1 MNLAPIPGF
10 DGGLSSEERQA
21 KWKWR
26 VQEARKR
33 HPPTRPVL
41 GAEKV
46 LRAHPK
52 ARPAVPKRSPTPRI
66 HTRDPA
72 VKVDW
77 LAK

>member
-1 MNLAPIPGF
+1 VNLAPIPGL

-26 VQEARKR
+26 VQEARER